1 MILLIFL
8 LLALGSL
15 ATAGIF
21 VRRYA
26 ALPNSSK
33 KLLRPL
39 EYIIIGVFF
48 AVLFMFLPI
57 YYTAYFAGSGDP
69 LAFFRPFLLALHNT
83 LRVFILD
90 GEFDM
95 VRDVIVSGDTL
106 FPALG
111 VIHAPIWLGLIYETF
126 FAILYLAAPALT
138 LGFILS
144 VFRNLIAEFRL
155 RIGRNRDCYIFSE
168 LNERAIT
175 LAESIRSGKGI
186 SGPEGETAEQRQQRR
201 SRLRRAFI
209 IFTDVF
215 EQNEEE
221 NYELRARAGD
231 IGAICIKKDASEIE
245 IGKKMG
251 KVEFFLIGLDE
262 SENLNQALHI
272 IEKHR
277 ARPNTKVFVF
287 TDTAGSECVLDSV
300 DKGELHG
307 PKDEEA
313 FRVRRVN
320 PLRTLAQSTVRDANL
335 FDHYVE
341 EDGKKIISVLLVGMG
356 EQGIELFKTLS
367 WFCQME
373 GYLLELNVIDR
384 RSGDSDIRSV
394 LRHQCPELIDMNNCE
409 VEGESHYSIEFF
421 PGIDVYTDSFDNL
434 FLDTD
439 RSREAVL
446 RRRRLARSTVAF
458 VALGDDDRNIETAI
472 HLRMLFDR
480 VKAFNAK
487 NKPTKEEEP
496 LSIYS
501 IVYNPQK
508 VRNLVF
514 SMEGDEPRLVNYKGI
529 PYNIRFIGSL
539 ESQFVYDNIYRKR
552 LELGAV
558 GYHTSWVKLYYD
570 QFSSEYEINMER
582 EEKNYQQFEF
592 FRNASIAKFL
602 YQSTVRARF
611 PDTLMCVHIEKP
623 TEIPA
628 SDCQCDRCVR
638 RRPIEHQRW
647 NAYMRSIGYVYGP
660 VRMDRAKVHNCLIP
674 FDDLPEAEKIKD

>member
-1 MILLIFL
+1 MVLLIFL
-8 LLALGSL
+8 ILAIG
-15 ATAGIF
+15 AVVTAGIF
-21 VRRYA
+21 MKRYA
-26 ALPNSSK
+26 SLPNANK
-33 KLLRPL
+33 KLLGPL
-39 EYIIIGVFF
+39 EYLIIGVFF
-48 AVLFMFLPI
+48 AVLLMFLPI
-57 YYTAYFAGSGDP
+57 YYTAYFAEADES
-69 LAFFRPFLLALHNT
+69 LAFIRPFLLALHNT

-95 VRDVIVSGDTL
+95 IRDTVV
-106 FPALG
+106 
-111 VIHAPIWLGLIYETF
+111 APNGFLQLPGTIAAPTWLGTAYELF
-126 FAILYLAAPALT
+126 FAFLYLVAPALT

-155 RIGRNRDCYIFSE
+155 RLGRSHDCYIFSE

-175 LAESIRSGKGI
+175 LAESIRSGKGQTA
-186 SGPEGETAEQRQQRR
+186 PEGETEEQKQQRLK
-201 SRLRRAFI
+201 RLRRAFI

-221 NYELRARAGD
+221 NYELRARASE
-231 IGAICIKKDASEIE
+231 IGAICIKKDAADIE

-251 KVEFFLIGLDE
+251 KVEYFLIGLDE
-262 SENLNQALHI
+262 AENLNQALHI
-272 IEKHR
+272 IEKQR
-277 ARPNTKVFVF
+277 TRPNTKVFVF
-287 TDTAGSECVLDSV
+287 TDTAGSECILDSM
-300 DKGELHG
+300 DKGNLHG
-307 PKDEEA
+307 PNDEES

-335 FDHYVE
+335 FDHYTEV
-341 EDGKKIISVLLVGMG
+341 DGKKIISVLLVGMG
-356 EQGIELFKTLS
+356 EQGVELLKTLS

-421 PGIDVYTDSFDNL
+421 SGIDVYTDSFDNL

-487 NKPTKEEEP
+487 HKPKKEEEP

-552 LELGAV
+552 LEMGAV

-623 TEIPA
+623 TDIPA

-638 RRPIEHQRW
+638 RRPIEHRRW